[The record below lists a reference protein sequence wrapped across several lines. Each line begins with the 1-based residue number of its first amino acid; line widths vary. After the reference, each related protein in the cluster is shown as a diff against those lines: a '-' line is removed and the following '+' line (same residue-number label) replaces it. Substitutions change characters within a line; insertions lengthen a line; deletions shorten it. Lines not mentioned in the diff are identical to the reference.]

1 MAIGHEVYL
10 DNLRSNT
17 YTAVYE
23 EITNQSKGKEKATRR
38 QI

>member
-1 MAIGHEVYL
+1 MTIEYEVYL
-10 DNLRSNT
+10 DNFRSNT

-23 EITNQSKGKEKATRR
+23 EIINQSKGKEKATRR